1 MVTMTSAPF
10 EYKRP
15 ETVAEASRLLGKHGG
30 AAKLLAGGH
39 SLVPLM
45 KLRLASPEVL
55 IDLSGIDDLK
65 GIKSTANGLSIG
77 AMTTYYEL
85 ESSPEVQNAAPL
97 LADAASQVAD
107 AQVRNFGTIGGAVSH
122 SDPSADLPAVVL
134 ALDAVMVTGTQRASR
149 EISADR
155 FFQDFLT
162 TALRQNE
169 VLTRIEI
176 PKLAAKTGTAYIK
189 QSNKASHYAVVG
201 VAAVITLGAGGICEK
216 ARVAITGA
224 GPYAMRAKRT
234 ERILVGKKLEPNVI
248 RNAAKRAGAE
258 IEGAFN
264 EDVHASA
271 EYREAMTQVF
281 AERAIAAAVANA
293 G

>member
-10 EYKRP
+10 KYIRP
-15 ETVAEASRLLGKHGG
+15 DTVAEASRLLSRYGG
-30 AAKLLAGGH
+30 SAKLLAGGH

-45 KLRLASPEVL
+45 KLRLASPKVL
-55 IDLSGIDDLK
+55 IDLSGLNELK
-65 GIKSTANGLSIG
+65 GIKSSANGLSIG
-77 AMTTYYEL
+77 SMTTYYEL
-85 ESSPEVQNAAPL
+85 ESSAEIQAAAPL

-122 SDPSADLPAVVL
+122 SDPAADLPAVVL
-134 ALDAVMVTGTQRASR
+134 ALDAVMTTETQRAGR
-149 EISADR
+149 QIPVKR
-155 FFQDFLT
+155 FFRDFLT

-176 PKLAAKTGTAYIK
+176 PKLLAKTGTSYIK
-189 QSNKASHYAVVG
+189 QANKAAHYAVVG
-201 VAAVITLGAGGICEK
+201 VAAVITLGAGGVCER

-224 GPYAMRAKRT
+224 GPYATRAKRT
-234 ERILVGKKLEPNVI
+234 ERILVGKELKPNVI

-281 AERAIAAAVANA
+281 AERAITAAVANA
-293 G
+293 R

>member
-10 EYKRP
+10 EYARP
-15 ETVAEASRLLGKHGG
+15 ETVAEASRMLSKYGG
-30 AAKLLAGGH
+30 NAKLLAGGH
-39 SLVPLM
+39 SLIPLM
-45 KLRLASPEVL
+45 KLRLASPDAL
-55 IDLSGIDDLK
+55 IDLSGVSELK
-65 GIKSTANGLSIG
+65 GIKSTADGLSIG
-77 AMTTYYEL
+77 SMTTYHEL
-85 ESSPEVQNAAPL
+85 EASSDVQNGAPL

-134 ALDAVMVTGTQRASR
+134 ALEAVMVTGSQRSGR
-149 EISADR
+149 EIPAER
-155 FFQDFLT
+155 FFKDFLT
-162 TALRQNE
+162 TALRTNE
-169 VLTRIEI
+169 VLTRIEV
-176 PKLAAKTGTAYIK
+176 PKPPAKTGTAYVK
-189 QSNKASHYAVVG
+189 MANKASHYALVG
-201 VAAVITLGAGGICEK
+201 VAAVITLGAGGVCER

-224 GPYAMRAKRT
+224 GPYTTRAKRT
-234 ERILVGKKLEPNVI
+234 ERMLVGKQLAPNVI

-258 IEGAFN
+258 IDGMFN

-271 EYREAMTQVF
+271 EYRASMTQVY